1 MSEGNRLVR
10 EANQIATFFHSQPR
24 SGAASGVAT
33 HINKVW
39 EPRMR
44 RQLFD
49 IVDNRGGEGL
59 DWLVME
65 AVPMIRRPPPPEV
78 PPAAR

>member
-1 MSEGNRLVR
+1 
-10 EANQIATFFHSQPR
+10 
-24 SGAASGVAT
+24 
-33 HINKVW
+33 
-39 EPRMR
+39 MR

-59 DWLVME
+59 DWLVMY
-65 AVPMIRRPPPPEV
+65 AVHMIRRPPPPEV